1 MLRGLKEIGISVDK
15 ALGFPWLRTRA
26 LVGDID
32 NKLFV
37 DGAVVNDPK
46 IGKSMS
52 FPMAQEI
59 VVDKERS
66 APAGVGKMVDKV
78 FFPNEGKLVFNVAF
92 SCGKASAFTPGVY
105 GDPLSI
111 WFNVFFGYY
120 EIDVRKRE
128 WRRPF
133 GYDLASNGAATVNW
147 DDVLKIGKSDWNYF
161 SNWVYGVPDKCIRP
175 TNAIVDPLCTTRLL
189 GREQVGAKHFDLL
202 EIDGAEVV
210 SAYMAKDGTQLVNE
224 DMLFSPL
231 WRIAFGRPRSRP
243 EFTTSFFPVRM
254 KAKLYM
260 CFREVA
266 YDEDLGEAA
275 YQTFLF
281 GGTINKGWP
290 DAAENER
297 FLDLQMAA
305 VRKVMTKSYADVGF

>member
-1 MLRGLKEIGISVDK
+1 MWRSLKEAALSVDK
-15 ALGFPWLRTRA
+15 ALGFPWLRRQA

-32 NKLFV
+32 NKIFV
-37 DGAVVNDPK
+37 DGAEVNDAK

-92 SCGKASAFTPGVY
+92 SCGKASPWGPGVY
-105 GDPLSI
+105 GDPKSI

-120 EIDVRKRE
+120 EIDVKKRE
-128 WRRPF
+128 WGRPF
-133 GYDLASNGAATVNW
+133 GYKSDGKTVEW

-161 SNWVYGVPDKCIRP
+161 SNWVYGVPDKFIRP
-175 TNAIVDPLCTTRLL
+175 TNGLVDPDCITRLHP
-189 GREQVGAKHFDLL
+189 RQTVGARQFDLL
-202 EIDGAEVV
+202 EIDGAQVV
-210 SAYMAKDGTQLVNE
+210 TAYVAEKGAQLIDE
-224 DMLFSPL
+224 DHLFSPL
-231 WRIAFGRPRSRP
+231 WRVAFGKPRSRP
-243 EFTTSFFPVRM
+243 EFTTSFFPARM

-266 YDEDLGEAA
+266 HDEDLGEAA

-281 GGTINKGWP
+281 GGTINKSWP

-297 FLDLQMAA
+297 FLELQLEA
-305 VRKVMTKSYADVGF
+305 VRKVMTKSYSDVGFIP